1 MPSTRGGSGVV
12 TGCAERATPGFLP
25 HRPWLIFGVADTG
38 DGMDSPAAT
47 DATPKLLKASELAE
61 RWGLHRA
68 TVYRLVQRES
78 FLPLRSE
85 EASASIPPR
94 RRRGCGQRRGTQG
107 GAARLGVDV
116 AT

>member
-68 TVYRLVQRES
+68 TVYRLVQRGE
-78 FLPLRSE
+78 LPALRIGGSIRIDPA
-85 EASASIPPR
+85 EAQAWLWSTPR
-94 RRRGCGQRRGTQG
+94 D
-107 GAARLGVDV
+107 A
-116 AT
+116 